1 MRHVFRQKH
10 RQSCQNWIGNAEY
23 ARLRYLNSPPQLCG
37 IQCTLKEYIEVG
49 DHYLYICNVEQ
60 VLADEQEEAV
70 FALNG
75 YGKIC
80 AAKQSD

>member
-1 MRHVFRQKH
+1 MCIRDR
-10 RQSCQNWIGNAEY
+10 
-23 ARLRYLNSPPQLCG
+23 
-37 IQCTLKEYIEVG
+37 CTLKEYIEVG

-70 FALNG
+70 FAWNG